1 MIQNRK
7 RPRKQV
13 APAAEDYSI
22 DAVQV
27 GETDLMSEALL
38 AMAWLDSDVKLRRG
52 SESSVSRHEEYVC
65 ESDDGEHIQDT
76 DWRETEYP
84 FKQQSHVYSKDPPAS
99 SLTAVRMPD
108 STETPFSLWFIA
120 CSLVAHLSL
129 RRIPGLKDL
138 TLLLYM
144 HASPHTALFVSSLV
158 SISCGFLA
166 AINRNQIRKLMRIL
180 NPTKETTN
188 VYYAVAATVLGA
200 YYLIPKFFM
209 FLHFVIH
216 HVPFVGALVVFWF
229 LTVLVILSSVA
240 AFGAIGMYSW
250 DVSVTV
256 HGCIKRWLGFKTGQK
271 KVSSSL
277 KRDSFSSESLS
288 YSSYPQQQQQQ
299 QQPVSRKRGSMD
311 SNERKRYYQLV
322 RERQERYGVDID
334 APSYVGF

>member
-7 RPRKQV
+7 RARKQV

-38 AMAWLDSDVKLRRG
+38 AMAWLDSDVKLRRD
-52 SESSVSRHEEYVC
+52 SDSSVSRHEEYVC

-76 DWRETEYP
+76 DLGDTEYP
-84 FKQQSHVYSKDPPAS
+84 FKQQPHVYSKEPVSS
-99 SLTAVRMPD
+99 SLAVRIPE

-158 SISCGFLA
+158 SITCGFLA
-166 AINRNQIRKLMRIL
+166 AMNRKQIRKLMRTL

-188 VYYAVAATVLGA
+188 VYYAVAATILGA

-229 LTVLVILSSVA
+229 LTVLVILSTVA

-256 HGCIKRWLGFKTGQK
+256 HGCIKRWLGFETTQK
-271 KVSSSL
+271 RVS

-288 YSSYPQQQQQQ
+288 YSSYPQQQ
-299 QQPVSRKRGSMD
+299 PVYRKRGSMD